1 MSRVLCIDDE
11 PAILRLLEV
20 ILKRGG
26 HEAILAANAQAALS
40 AFQSEQIDAVL
51 LDLGLPDRD
60 GLELLGTL
68 RATCAAPVIVLS
80 ARSEVQEKVAALDL
94 GANDYVTKPFDG
106 DELLARVRA
115 ALRGRANPLEDSEVI
130 AHGSIRIDLARHAV
144 EVAGHSVALTRKEFE
159 VLKLLVA
166 AGGRIQT
173 HAAILESVWGKAHRE
188 DVEYL
193 RVIIR
198 SMRLKIEDDPS
209 QPELIRNEPGIG
221 YRLGEY
227 R

>member
-20 ILKRGG
+20 VLKRDG
-26 HEAILAANAQAALS
+26 HEAILAASAQTALS
-40 AFQSEQIDAVL
+40 ALQSEKIDAVL

-60 GLELLGTL
+60 GLELLGPL
-68 RATCAAPVIVLS
+68 RAKCAAPVIVLS

-94 GANDYVTKPFDG
+94 GATDYVTKPFDG
-106 DELLARVRA
+106 DELLARLRA
-115 ALRGRANPLEDSEVI
+115 CLRGHAGPTKVSEVI
-130 AHGSIRIDLARHAV
+130 THGSIRIDLARHQV
-144 EVAGHSVALTRKEFE
+144 DVAGRNVVLTRKEFE

-173 HAAILESVWGKAHRE
+173 HAAILEAVWGKAHRQ

-193 RVIIR
+193 RVVVR
-198 SMRLKIEDDPS
+198 ALRLKIEEDPS
-209 QPELIRNEPGIG
+209 QPDLIRNEPGIG
-221 YRLGEY
+221 YRLDW
-227 R
+227 